1 MNWQEILGIVGGALG
16 NIGLIPQIWR
26 LFRLKTAYEISLSFL
41 CMWVAGIVCWL
52 IYGILLGLFSVI
64 LWNAITMILAFA
76 MMYAKLKWGLKPRL
90 GTTFGNDD

>member
-26 LFRLKTAYEISLSFL
+26 LFRLKTAYEISLPFL
-41 CMWVAGIVCWL
+41 SMWLLSLFCWL

-64 LWNAITMILAFA
+64 LWNIIAFLLAGA
-76 MMYAKLKWGLKPRL
+76 MLYAKLKWGIKSRPTITP
-90 GTTFGNDD
+90 GKDA